1 MAGTSSPTGRS
12 ANPRRL
18 IIPLTTSLSGIPIS
32 GSYQGGGLYDFSA
45 MKKARWAE
53 FYGTQHQHRNLGYD
67 YNFKNRF
74 VSSDSGSRVGFIRGG
89 GGGGYQ
95 SARRESSS
103 AKVVQDP
110 TDAFKARRP
119 FTQIK
124 GAGVAPR
131 IRFIDT
137 ARMRSRAKHIYNKQN
152 PANINELDIQRRMD
166 YEEVKQLRGDA
177 FGPKDRG
184 SSFGRLR

>member
-1 MAGTSSPTGRS
+1 VSSYKNSPAGRS
-12 ANPRRL
+12 ADPRKV

-45 MKKARWAE
+45 MRKARWSE
-53 FYGTQHQHRNLGYD
+53 FYGTQHSHKNLGYD

-74 VSSDSGSRVGFIRGG
+74 TKNDSGRRIGFI
-89 GGGGYQ
+89 GGGYQ

-103 AKVVQDP
+103 AKTFQEP
-110 TDAFKARRP
+110 TDVFKARRI
-119 FTQIK
+119 FTKIK

-137 ARMRSRAKHIYNKQN
+137 ARMRSRAINVYNKAN
-152 PANINELDIQRRMD
+152 PQNINELDLQRKLD
-166 YEEVKQLRGDA
+166 YLEIKQLRGEA

-184 SSFGRLR
+184 IGFGRLA

>member
-1 MAGTSSPTGRS
+1 MARDGGTPSGRS
-12 ANPRRL
+12 SDPRRV

-45 MKKARWAE
+45 MKKARWSE
-53 FYGTQHQHRNLGYD
+53 FYGSQHSHKNLGYD

-74 VSSDSGSRVGFIRGG
+74 VSSDAGRRVGFIGNV
-89 GGGGYQ
+89 GGYQ
-95 SARRESSS
+95 TARRESSS
-103 AKVVQDP
+103 AKVMQEP
-110 TDAFKARRP
+110 TDVFKSHRP
-119 FTQIK
+119 FTKIK

-137 ARMRSRAKHIYNKQN
+137 ARMRSRAKFIYNKAN
-152 PANINELDIQRRMD
+152 PANINELDIQRRLD
-166 YEEVKQLRGDA
+166 YSEIKELRGEA

-184 SSFGRLR
+184 TGYGRLR